1 MPVGTGARLRAAAV
15 AFSCAVV
22 LQYAGAGAAHA
33 HGAESH
39 SKSAGESAA
48 PAAPVT
54 NRWGANYF
62 PNTTL
67 VTQDGKPVR
76 FYEDLLKD
84 KQVAINVI
92 YTSCKDECPLET
104 ARLVQLQRLL
114 GERMGKDIFFYSI
127 SIDPVHDTPEVLK
140 AYAAKFGVGPGWLF
154 LTGKPEDIK
163 AVVKKIGLSRGSD
176 SANRDGHTASLMVG
190 DVAAGQWMRNSAVDD
205 PNFLS
210 GTIGNFLGWK
220 NLPQGKSYVDAQP
233 LNINKGQFLFDSRC
247 SACHSLGQGDKV
259 GPDLADVTAR
269 RERKWL
275 ASYIMTPEKM
285 RAERDPIALGL
296 VEKYPAVLMPNVSLG
311 SVDVADVLSYIE
323 TQYIARK
330 EKMAKEQVAKE
341 QAAKDHEHHEHK
353 H

>member
-1 MPVGTGARLRAAAV
+1 MTVGTGARLRAAA
-15 AFSCAVV
+15 AMLSCAVA
-22 LQYAGAGAAHA
+22 LQHATTGAAHA
-33 HGAESH
+33 HGAEAH
-39 SKSAGESAA
+39 PKSSGESPAA
-48 PAAPVT
+48 PVAPVT

-67 VTQDGKPVR
+67 VTQDGKQVR
-76 FYEDLLKD
+76 FYDDLLKD

-114 GERMGKDIFFYSI
+114 GDRMGKDIFFYSI
-127 SIDPVHDTPEVLK
+127 SIDPVNDTPEVLK

-154 LTGKPEDIK
+154 LTGKPEDVK
-163 AVVKKIGLSRGSD
+163 AIVKKIGLSRGSD
-176 SANRDGHTASLMVG
+176 AANRDGHTASLMVG

-210 GTIGNFLGWK
+210 GTIANFLGWK
-220 NLPQGKSYVDAQP
+220 NQPQGKSYVDAQP

-259 GPDLADVTAR
+259 GPDLADVTIR
-269 RERKWL
+269 RDRKWL
-275 ASYIMTPEKM
+275 TSYIMGPEKM
-285 RAERDPIALGL
+285 RADRDPIALSL
-296 VEKYPAVLMPNVSLG
+296 TEKYPSVSMPNVSLG
-311 SVDVADVLSYIE
+311 SVDVIDVLSYIE
-323 TQYIARK
+323 TQYMAGM
-330 EKMAKEQVAKE
+330 EK
-341 QAAKDHEHHEHK
+341 AAKAHEHHEHK

>member
-1 MPVGTGARLRAAAV
+1 MPTGTGARLRAAAV
-15 AFSCAVV
+15 LFSCTVA
-22 LQYAGAGAAHA
+22 LQYAAAGAAHA
-33 HGAESH
+33 HGTESH
-39 SKSAGESAA
+39 AKNSGESAA
-48 PAAPVT
+48 PAAPAT

-62 PNTTL
+62 PNVTL
-67 VTQDGKPVR
+67 VTQDGKPMR
-76 FYEDLLKD
+76 FYDDLLKD

-114 GERMGKDIFFYSI
+114 GDRMGKDIFFYSI
-127 SIDPVHDTPEVLK
+127 SIDPVTDTPEVLK
-140 AYAAKFGVGPGWLF
+140 AYAQKFGVGPGWLF
-154 LTGKPEDIK
+154 LTGKPADIK

-210 GTIGNFLGWK
+210 GTIANFLGWK
-220 NLPQGKSYVDAQP
+220 NQPHGQSYAEAQP
-233 LNINKGQFLFDSRC
+233 LNVNKGQFLFNSRC

-259 GPDLADVTAR
+259 GPDLGDVTVR
-269 RERKWL
+269 RDRKWL

-285 RAERDPIALGL
+285 RAARDPIALGL

-311 SVDVADVLSYIE
+311 SPDVADVLSYIE
-323 TQYIARK
+323 SQYMARM
-330 EKMAKEQVAKE
+330 ENAVKE
-341 QAAKDHEHHEHK
+341 QAAKGHEHNH
-353 H
+353 